1 VHPVAR
7 GGAGE
12 TLAFALGARSHAS
25 LASLAAAEAALLRPG
40 GPPARVDLVSRH
52 CADAGIGN
60 TYFAPPAR
68 CRSVSLGAV
77 GGLSRRRAL
86 ADDDRLH
93 EAWLTYLP
101 ATRLVFFLFP

>member
-52 CADAGIGN
+52 CADA
-60 TYFAPPAR
+60 APPAR
-68 CRSVSLGAV
+68 RRSVSLGAV